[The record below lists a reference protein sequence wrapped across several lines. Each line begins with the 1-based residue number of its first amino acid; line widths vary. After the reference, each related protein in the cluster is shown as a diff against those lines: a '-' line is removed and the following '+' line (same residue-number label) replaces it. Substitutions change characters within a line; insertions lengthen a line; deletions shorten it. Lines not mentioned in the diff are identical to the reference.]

1 MGFYHELGTLL
12 DLKKQLAY
20 TRCARLQ
27 SVLPLLIFARLASK
41 MIICARL
48 RLAKIIW
55 DFRSFVEVQ
64 SCNLSNDPTTVY
76 SCLAKE
82 SANFTNL
89 MSATSN
95 FDWAQDQCRASFD
108 MLGKLF

>member
-1 MGFYHELGTLL
+1 MGVYYELGTLL
-12 DLKKQLAY
+12 GPKKYIAQ
-20 TRCARLQ
+20 
-27 SVLPLLIFARLASK
+27 

-95 FDWAQDQCRASFD
+95 FDWAQDQCQASFD
-108 MLGKLF
+108 KLGKLFLRN